1 MELGLT
7 PDEASRLQT
16 HAAVNPNA
24 TRDACYPGCT
34 MHPEHWCGLPAPH
47 HAHVCEPTEEQED
60 RAMRWFAA
68 FAHDPKRLHPREL
81 ALLRQYQARPP
92 VFRVLPGMQ

>member
-1 MELGLT
+1 LELGLT
-7 PDEASRLQT
+7 PEEDARLRAQAEASP
-16 HAAVNPNA
+16 HA

-68 FAHDPKRLHPREL
+68 FAHDRGRLHPREVN
-81 ALLRQYQARPP
+81 LLRAYQQRQP
-92 VFRVLPGMQ
+92 VFRVLPGMR